1 MQFNFDPQI
10 WGPHFWYVLH
20 LITFGYPDEP
30 SYIDQR
36 GYHDF
41 FVNLQH
47 VIPCYNCRKHYT
59 KHLQEH
65 PIGPYLNTKYNLVKW
80 LVNLHN
86 IVNKALNKNLPDI
99 TIEEAIAIHSKPPI
113 KTIVK
118 TNCPVV
124 KRTMN
129 WYRAIILFLLLS
141 FFIFYYKFYRN
152 PLN

>member
-1 MQFNFDPQI
+1 MQYNFDPKI
-10 WGPHFWYVLH
+10 WGPSFWYILH

-47 VIPCYNCRKHYT
+47 VIPCQKCKKHYA

-65 PIGPYLNTKYNLVKW
+65 PIGPYLNTKSNLIKW

-86 IVNKALNKNLPDI
+86 MVNNQLNKPSIDV
-99 TIEEAIAIHSKPPI
+99 EDAIKIHNKPPYRTII
-113 KTIVK
+113 KNNCPIVK
-118 TNCPVV
+118 QTI
-124 KRTMN
+124 N
-129 WYRAIILFLLLS
+129 WYRAGILCIGLAS
-141 FFIFYYKFYRN
+141 IIFYWKKIRN
-152 PLN
+152 PLNY